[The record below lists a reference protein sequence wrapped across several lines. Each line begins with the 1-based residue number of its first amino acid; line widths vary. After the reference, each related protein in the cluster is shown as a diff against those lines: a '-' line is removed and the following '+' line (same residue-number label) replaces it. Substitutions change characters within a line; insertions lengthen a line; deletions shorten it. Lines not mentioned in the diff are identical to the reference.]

1 MVQFSNPRAVKASRP
16 AIKMRWRVSR
26 FLRSRSGSGKVTIVI
41 YDYSHVLGSVNGNS
55 SARREFER
63 EKRGEL
69 PRLAILRVSCRL
81 IPTHDG
87 VRPSPIVTGR
97 PPTLVV
103 VEDDDHVRRALVRLL
118 CSRGYGVRAFDSAE
132 AWLAGICPADGAIID
147 INLPGLSGLELDERL
162 RREGRAIPTVFIT
175 AHDEPGPATTR
186 VILQKPLDAQA
197 LLDAIE
203 HALPAGDGGRV
214 AGDPS

>member
-1 MVQFSNPRAVKASRP
+1 M
-16 AIKMRWRVSR
+16 
-26 FLRSRSGSGKVTIVI
+26 T
-41 YDYSHVLGSVNGNS
+41 D
-55 SARREFER
+55 RR
-63 EKRGEL
+63 L
-69 PRLAILRVSCRL
+69 
-81 IPTHDG
+81 
-87 VRPSPIVTGR
+87 
-97 PPTLVV
+97 TLVV
-103 VEDDDHVRRALVRLL
+103 VEDDEHVRRALTRFL

-147 INLPGLSGLELDERL
+147 INLPGMSGLELDERL

-175 AHDEPGPATTR
+175 AHDEPGPAPASR

-203 HALPAGDGGRV
+203 HALATRDGARV

>member
-1 MVQFSNPRAVKASRP
+1 
-16 AIKMRWRVSR
+16 
-26 FLRSRSGSGKVTIVI
+26 
-41 YDYSHVLGSVNGNS
+41 
-55 SARREFER
+55 
-63 EKRGEL
+63 
-69 PRLAILRVSCRL
+69 
-81 IPTHDG
+81 
-87 VRPSPIVTGR
+87 VTGR